1 MTRRL
6 PPASRRLPSASP
18 PALLSRLATASRLP
32 LAGGAVILAAAA
44 VVASL
49 SACSSSTPTTSTPT
63 ARPSDSATAVSQ
75 GVGGFEQWPERVY
88 SPYFETWTNGS
99 IPAIAAQS
107 GAKYFNLGFLQ
118 AASPGSCTLTWDGNS
133 SEPADGSS
141 YGSEIGQLKQAGGN
155 VALTLGGQNA
165 GNDGTEIADS
175 CPDVSTIAADY
186 ESLISTYHVTRLDMD
201 VELNA
206 LNDTAGID
214 RRNKAIAMTEAW
226 AASNGHALQ
235 IEYTLP
241 VQPSGLQPNVLAVLQ
256 NAASE
261 GAHVDV
267 VNIMTFDYY
276 TGSGPL
282 NMGAEALSAAESVHG
297 QLASLYPKD
306 SQQELWATEGITFL
320 PGIDDNSSKTEV
332 TYFSDAQRIL
342 DFARS
347 HGLGLLSIWAIERD
361 NGGCP
366 GTIDSNSCSGITQGT
381 WAFSHLL
388 ESFTG

>member
-1 MTRRL
+1 VT
-6 PPASRRLPSASP
+6 RRLPSA
-18 PALLSRLATASRLP
+18 RRRLP
-32 LAGGAVILAAAA
+32 LASGAVTLAAAA
-44 VVASL
+44 AVAACL
-49 SACSSSTPTTSTPT
+49 AACSSGTPT
-63 ARPSDSATAVSQ
+63 ASTPAAQPSSPAAAAPQ
-75 GVGGFEQWPERVY
+75 GAGGFEQWPQRVY

-99 IPAIAAQS
+99 IPTIAAQS
-107 GAKYFNLGFLQ
+107 GVKYFNLGFLQ
-118 AASPGSCTLTWDGNS
+118 APSPGSCALTWDGNS
-133 SEPADGSS
+133 SQTADGSS
-141 YGSEIGQLKQAGGN
+141 YGAEIGQLKQAGGN

-175 CPDVSTIAADY
+175 CPDVNAIAADY
-186 ESLISTYHVTRLDMD
+186 ESLIGTYHVTRLDMD

-214 RRNKAIAMTEAW
+214 RRNKAIAMTQAW
-226 AASNGHALQ
+226 AASHGHSLQ
-235 IEYTLP
+235 IQYTLP
-241 VQPSGLQPNVLAVLQ
+241 VQPSGLQPNALAVLQ
-256 NAASE
+256 NAVSE

-282 NMGAEALSAAESVHG
+282 NMGAAALSAAASVHS
-297 QLASLYPKD
+297 QLAALYPKD
-306 SQQELWATEGITFL
+306 SQQELWAREGITFL

-332 TYFSDAQRIL
+332 TYFSDAERIL

-366 GTIDSNSCSGITQGT
+366 GMIDSNSCSGITQGT